1 MSLTWFALPP
11 PVELG
16 EGWSLRFLTANQ
28 MLECRGEG
36 EAMAKEER
44 DKALW
49 ANAALLSKVLLREGK
64 PAFEGGEEVLAS
76 LTVGQI
82 EGLTRRWWEQ
92 DNFSPQPLREER
104 IAQEG
109 GENERF
115 DMARFLE
122 LGGTAEEPFRDL
134 ALEGAAPARGSAVPE
149 LWPQRG
155 RPPEVMAEVRAGESF
170 PAAREFAGPG
180 VWPRRNLPTEVW
192 TEMQRS
198 GERMYIPPD
207 QIPRPRTGGTMEG
220 ETTGSLPDDGAEK
233 EAFPLPEAHQ
243 VVQMTEPEPVPE
255 SAGLTVGELD
265 RAVERDARRYGG
277 GFSLL

>member
-1 MSLTWFALPP
+1 MSMTWFALPP

-16 EGWSLRFLTANQ
+16 EGWSLRFLTAAE

-36 EAMAKEER
+36 EARAGEER

-49 ANAALLSKVLLREGK
+49 ANAALLSKVLLKEGK
-64 PAFEGGEEVLAS
+64 PAFEGGERVLAS

-82 EGLTRRWWEQ
+82 EGLTRRWWQQ
-92 DNFSPQPLREER
+92 DNFSSQPLREEGPAR
-104 IAQEG
+104 EG

-122 LGGTAEEPFRDL
+122 LGGMAEEPFRDL
-134 ALEGAAPARGSAVPE
+134 GLEGTALVRGAGVPG
-149 LWPQRG
+149 LWPQSSLPMAG
-155 RPPEVMAEVRAGESF
+155 TLPEVQRIYRRPYVL
-170 PAAREFAGPG
+170 PG
-180 VWPRRNLPTEVW
+180 VAVPPRGGQAEKMESPELPPGG
-192 TEMQRS
+192 QS
-198 GERMYIPPD
+198 GE
-207 QIPRPRTGGTMEG
+207 E
-220 ETTGSLPDDGAEK
+220 
-233 EAFPLPEAHQ
+233 PLPAETHR
-243 VVQMTEPEPVPE
+243 VVQVMEPEAVQE

>member
-1 MSLTWFALPP
+1 MSMTWFALPP

-16 EGWSLRFLTANQ
+16 EGWSLGFLTAAE
-28 MLECRGEG
+28 MLACRGEG
-36 EAMAKEER
+36 EAMAGEER

-49 ANAALLSKVLLREGK
+49 ANAALLSKVLLKEGQ
-64 PAFEGGEEVLAS
+64 PAFESGEKVISS

-82 EGLTRRWWEQ
+82 EGLTRRWWQQ
-92 DNFSPQPLREER
+92 DDFSPQPLREEWSAR
-104 IAQEG
+104 EG

-134 ALEGAAPARGSAVPE
+134 ALEGTAPARDTGAPGLWPRSSLPVAGALPEVQRACRRPYAPPGAAVP
-149 LWPQRG
+149 PRG
-155 RPPEVMAEVRAGESF
+155 GRAGEAESPGP
-170 PAAREFAGPG
+170 PADGRAGEEPF
-180 VWPRRNLPTEVW
+180 W
-192 TEMQRS
+192 TETHR
-198 GERMYIPPD
+198 
-207 QIPRPRTGGTMEG
+207 
-220 ETTGSLPDDGAEK
+220 
-233 EAFPLPEAHQ
+233 
-243 VVQMTEPEPVPE
+243 VVQAVEPGAVQE

>member
-16 EGWSLRFLTANQ
+16 EGWSLRFLTAAE

-36 EAMAKEER
+36 EARAGEER

-49 ANAALLSKVLLREGK
+49 ANAALLSKVLLKEGK

-82 EGLTRRWWEQ
+82 EGLMRRWWQQ
-92 DNFSPQPLREER
+92 DNFSPQPLREEGS
-104 IAQEG
+104 APEG

-134 ALEGAAPARGSAVPE
+134 GWEGTAPALGTGAPE
-149 LWPQRG
+149 LWPQSSLSMTEAL
-155 RPPEVMAEVRAGESF
+155 PEVRRTCRKPYG
-170 PAAREFAGPG
+170 PPG
-180 VWPRRNLPTEVW
+180 VVALPRGGQAEKIESPELPLGG
-192 TEMQRS
+192 RS
-198 GERMYIPPD
+198 GE
-207 QIPRPRTGGTMEG
+207 E
-220 ETTGSLPDDGAEK
+220 
-233 EAFPLPEAHQ
+233 PLPAETHR
-243 VVQMTEPEPVPE
+243 VVQVMEPEAVQE
-255 SAGLTVGELD
+255 SAGLTAGELD